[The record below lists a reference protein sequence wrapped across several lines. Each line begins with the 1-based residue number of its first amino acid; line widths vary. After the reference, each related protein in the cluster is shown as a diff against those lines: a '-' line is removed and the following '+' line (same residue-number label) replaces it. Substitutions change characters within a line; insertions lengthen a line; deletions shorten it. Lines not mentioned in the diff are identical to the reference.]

1 MGKRKVALYHAFH
14 TSLPIMAG
22 YGFLG
27 LTYGIYMHELGFN
40 FLYPML
46 LALMVY
52 AGSAEFLLG
61 NMLLGSFHPLQAF
74 LMVLMVNA
82 RHLFYGLSMLE
93 EYKGL
98 GWKKFFLI
106 FGMSDETFALTS
118 ASKIP
123 EGTDKG
129 WYLLWITWLDET
141 YWVIGATLGGLIGPF
156 LTFDLKGLDFVLT
169 AMFTAIFADNWLR
182 EKDHTSSISGLIISG
197 LCLTIFSAD
206 HFIIPSMVI
215 ILIFL
220 TLKKKKSMTL
230 LQQII
235 MVSAGVAA
243 TMLTRF
249 IPFIAFRPGKP
260 TPKYILYLGKVLPAS
275 VFALLVV
282 YCLRHIHSFSADS
295 LAQVAAVAFTI
306 LIHVWKRNMMWSI
319 AAGTLCYMLLIRI
332 LHF

>member
-22 YGFLG
+22 YRFLG

-46 LALMVY
+46 LAITVY

-93 EYKGL
+93 KYKGL

-215 ILIFL
+215 ILLFL
-220 TLKKKKSMTL
+220 TLKK
-230 LQQII
+230 
-235 MVSAGVAA
+235 
-243 TMLTRF
+243 R
-249 IPFIAFRPGKP
+249 
-260 TPKYILYLGKVLPAS
+260 KV
-275 VFALLVV
+275 
-282 YCLRHIHSFSADS
+282 
-295 LAQVAAVAFTI
+295 
-306 LIHVWKRNMMWSI
+306 
-319 AAGTLCYMLLIRI
+319 
-332 LHF
+332 

>member
-1 MGKRKVALYHAFH
+1 MGKRRIALYHAFH

-22 YGFLG
+22 YGFLE

-46 LALMVY
+46 LAITVY

-61 NMLLGSFHPLQAF
+61 NILLGSFHPLQAF

-93 EYKGL
+93 KYKGL

-169 AMFTAIFADNWLR
+169 AMFTAIFR
-182 EKDHTSSISGLIISG
+182 TDHLGAVPHDIQCRPLHHPKHGYHPYISHLQ
-197 LCLTIFSAD
+197 
-206 HFIIPSMVI
+206 
-215 ILIFL
+215 
-220 TLKKKKSMTL
+220 KKKSMTL
-230 LQQII
+230 LQPII

-306 LIHVWKRNMMWSI
+306 LIHVWKKNMMWSI

>member
-1 MGKRKVALYHAFH
+1 MGKRRIALYHAFH

-215 ILIFL
+215 ILLFL
-220 TLKKKKSMTL
+220 TLKK
-230 LQQII
+230 
-235 MVSAGVAA
+235 
-243 TMLTRF
+243 R
-249 IPFIAFRPGKP
+249 
-260 TPKYILYLGKVLPAS
+260 KV
-275 VFALLVV
+275 
-282 YCLRHIHSFSADS
+282 
-295 LAQVAAVAFTI
+295 
-306 LIHVWKRNMMWSI
+306 
-319 AAGTLCYMLLIRI
+319 
-332 LHF
+332 

>member
-1 MGKRKVALYHAFH
+1 MGKRRSALYHAFH

-46 LALMVY
+46 LAITVY

-98 GWKKFFLI
+98 
-106 FGMSDETFALTS
+106 
-118 ASKIP
+118 
-123 EGTDKG
+123 
-129 WYLLWITWLDET
+129 
-141 YWVIGATLGGLIGPF
+141 
-156 LTFDLKGLDFVLT
+156 DFVLT

-206 HFIIPSMVI
+206 NFIIPSMVI
-215 ILIFL
+215 ILLFL
-220 TLKKKKSMTL
+220 TLKK
-230 LQQII
+230 
-235 MVSAGVAA
+235 
-243 TMLTRF
+243 R
-249 IPFIAFRPGKP
+249 
-260 TPKYILYLGKVLPAS
+260 KV
-275 VFALLVV
+275 
-282 YCLRHIHSFSADS
+282 
-295 LAQVAAVAFTI
+295 
-306 LIHVWKRNMMWSI
+306 
-319 AAGTLCYMLLIRI
+319 
-332 LHF
+332 

>member
-1 MGKRKVALYHAFH
+1 MGKRRIALYHAFH

-27 LTYGIYMHELGFN
+27 LTYGIYMHELGFS
-40 FLYPML
+40 FIYPML
-46 LALMVY
+46 LAITVY

-206 HFIIPSMVI
+206 HFIIPSMII

-282 YCLRHIHSFSADS
+282 YCLRNIHSFSSDS
-295 LAQVAAVAFTI
+295 VAQIAAVVFTI
-306 LIHVWKRNMMWSI
+306 LVHVWKRNMMWSI

-332 LHF
+332 